1 MTANPPAD
9 SPGLVLASG
18 SAYRRE
24 LLERL
29 GLSFEAISPNV
40 DESPGAGEEPAELV
54 TRLAIEKA
62 RAVDRPD
69 SVIIGS
75 DQVASLDGQILGKP
89 GSAENA
95 VAALT
100 RCSGR
105 SVEFMTGVC
114 VLDTR
119 GPRVEPALH
128 MDITRVTFRPLHR
141 EEIERYVSRDLPLD
155 CAGGFRSEGL
165 GIALFERIDSQD
177 PTGLVGLPLIWLS
190 KTLIQLGFEI
200 L

>member
-62 RAVDRPD
+62 RAVAVDRPD
-69 SVIIGS
+69 RVIIGS
-75 DQVASLDGQILGKP
+75 DQVATLDGQILGKP
-89 GSAENA
+89 GSADNA

-105 SVEFMTGVC
+105 SSRKCARTPPASGTCWRPGHEYWC
-114 VLDTR
+114 SDR
-119 GPRVEPALH
+119 GL
-128 MDITRVTFRPLHR
+128 
-141 EEIERYVSRDLPLD
+141 
-155 CAGGFRSEGL
+155 
-165 GIALFERIDSQD
+165 
-177 PTGLVGLPLIWLS
+177 
-190 KTLIQLGFEI
+190 
-200 L
+200 